1 MAAVPNSLKITIN
14 TNTGAREVIE
24 TYTVARTA
32 TPITN
37 LVLQAPT
44 HLANGLPGG
53 WDGNPWFNRGNN
65 TWHHLLPLQFQHL
78 FPATLDIN
86 SADYGV
92 VLTANTHDAIHWAG
106 WNDDWQNFFAHNVAT
121 RANVLAKLNNMCLDY
136 HGVAF
141 DYLPRAQ
148 QSYAQWH
155 GQ

>member
-1 MAAVPNSLKITIN
+1 MASPSSATVSTPVPRDSQYQQC
-14 TNTGAREVIE
+14 R
-24 TYTVARTA
+24 
-32 TPITN
+32 
-37 LVLQAPT
+37 
-44 HLANGLPGG
+44 
-53 WDGNPWFNRGNN
+53 
-65 TWHHLLPLQFQHL
+65 
-78 FPATLDIN
+78 
-86 SADYGV
+86 V